1 MALVDRRVLVEYAVG
16 GPTLWHERLVLA
28 HVADDRYIIVTPDG
42 DVYEEELGLL
52 NSDIRNIRVRARPG
66 AVPAGV
72 VAAQIYGLPAWGA
85 GQLQPFRDEAQ
96 RLVGQPVPAAAPAPG
111 PAVAVGVRGFQS
123 VALDEMVGYP
133 AGRLKW
139 LAAEA
144 AHEVKYAHDHDKG
157 RQACVGWGWW

>member
-72 VAAQIYGLPAWGA
+72 VAAQIYSLPAWG
-85 GQLQPFRDEAQ
+85 
-96 RLVGQPVPAAAPAPG
+96 PG
-111 PAVAVGVRGFQS
+111 EIG
-123 VALDEMVGYP
+123 D
-133 AGRLKW
+133 
-139 LAAEA
+139 
-144 AHEVKYAHDHDKG
+144 
-157 RQACVGWGWW
+157 ACWASSWTSSSSGCGCRCEGLPGGSPG